1 MLHSQTFA
9 GEFSKLNEKFRAL
22 YDTYSILLISEDVTS
37 LSIQP
42 AVSLDDEERE
52 GDGNDENSTGD
63 DNSGETENL
72 LEVDNHHFSD

>member
-42 AVSLDDEERE
+42 AVSLDDEERG
-52 GDGNDENSTGD
+52 GDGNDDNSTG

-72 LEVDNHHFSD
+72 LEVDNNHFSD